1 MPLFFSSEN
10 RRMVRIGIISSMM
23 TLMFW
28 NRGRSTPSMTERSR
42 AIMGFIAACM
52 LAIT

>member
-1 MPLFFSSEN
+1 
-10 RRMVRIGIISSMM
+10 MVRMGIISSMM

-28 NRGRSTPSMTERSR
+28 NRGRSTPSMIDMSR
-42 AIMGFIAACM
+42 AIIGFIAACM